1 MQRDSGNHGDDT
13 DEEDIDILLEDHN
26 EEGNP
31 PETDEKEVV
40 TGCALVKLTLPK
52 PTAQLVQL
60 LYFRLHDIVSNSAD
74 YPPAQH
80 YVRSVATV
88 MGRPTLL
95 GLTNFMTPLHCV
107 K

>member
-95 GLTNFMTPLHCV
+95 GLTNFMIPC
-107 K
+107 